1 MRGPIAATPR
11 LAASRSAASPD
22 RPHPRPGYGRDAV
35 ERALCAVAR
44 LVARAPLL
52 DVVALLA
59 LPLAWCVRLRALNG
73 RTVVQAIDGLFGP
86 LSLRGRMTIA
96 RQIVATEL
104 RNRCLGQLIRLAGL
118 ASVVRLIRCVDVRS
132 LEAVRVANRGAVI
145 VYWHHGARA
154 AVSAALR
161 QLGMGG
167 VFFSHEPRGF
177 GAASREHPDAPPVE
191 FLVVRES
198 RHRVAHLA
206 RAVRHLS
213 AGGLVGIA
221 MDGRQGTATVE
232 VPFLGRGFAVTRGPA
247 LLPRLTGAPLIP
259 VVATWASDG
268 AIEVRSFEPLAVPP
282 VAGRDPEQWDRAVLT
297 LAAQFFEALVRRTPG
312 QVRGA
317 SLRNYWRAPEW
328 RPPDGVRLGS
338 DPPP

>member
-1 MRGPIAATPR
+1 
-11 LAASRSAASPD
+11 
-22 RPHPRPGYGRDAV
+22 
-35 ERALCAVAR
+35 
-44 LVARAPLL
+44 
-52 DVVALLA
+52 
-59 LPLAWCVRLRALNG
+59 
-73 RTVVQAIDGLFGP
+73 
-86 LSLRGRMTIA
+86 
-96 RQIVATEL
+96 
-104 RNRCLGQLIRLAGL
+104 
-118 ASVVRLIRCVDVRS
+118 
-132 LEAVRVANRGAVI
+132 
-145 VYWHHGARA
+145 
-154 AVSAALR
+154 
-161 QLGMGG
+161 
-167 VFFSHEPRGF
+167 GF

-297 LAAQFFEALVRRTPG
+297 LAAQFFEALVRRTPVDCQQDG
-312 QVRGA
+312 TPAVQKHGTP
-317 SLRNYWRAPEW
+317 SRAPHVTGCTAE
-328 RPPDGVRLGS
+328 PDRHAGRGTVVRRQRRRLQADFGGGAGLE
-338 DPPP
+338 PHEAGPTRLAEAE